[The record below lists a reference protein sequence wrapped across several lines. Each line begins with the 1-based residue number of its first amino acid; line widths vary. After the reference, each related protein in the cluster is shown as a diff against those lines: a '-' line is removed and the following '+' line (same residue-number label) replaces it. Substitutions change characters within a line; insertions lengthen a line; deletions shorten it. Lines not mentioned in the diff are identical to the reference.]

1 MDINYIVMEIQK
13 DKAGKIATLV
23 TSHAD
28 IQDARAKYHTVLA
41 AAAKSGLPLHGAL
54 ILEENGAQ
62 IARECYEI
70 AEEPNEEA

>member
-1 MDINYIVMEIQK
+1 MGINYIVMEIQK

>member
-1 MDINYIVMEIQK
+1 MNYIVIEIQK
-13 DKAGKIATLV
+13 DKSDKIATLV
-23 TSHAD
+23 TTHAD

-62 IARECYEI
+62 VARECYEI
-70 AEEPNEEA
+70 EPEPNEEA